1 MMLIYCPKM
10 TGKISQYLF
19 YIYHIQYKR
28 SFIILKVIHFYVIFR
43 NLYICPPDSE
53 MSVKHLSVA
62 INKWKYRLQYK
73 NYFGG
78 VSAISKIHFKRVC
91 ISILEYL
98 NVNIDSTEYSVIG

>member
-1 MMLIYCPKM
+1 MFG
-10 TGKISQYLF
+10 T
-19 YIYHIQYKR
+19 KR
-28 SFIILKVIHFYVIFR
+28 SFTEVKVIHSYVIFR

-78 VSAISKIHFKRVC
+78 VSAISKIHFKRVS
-91 ISILEYL
+91 ISILEFTRM
-98 NVNIDSTEYSVIG
+98 NIDAS